1 MKKFHLWMNIR
12 TYWKHMGFLMKTVIS
27 DVFISLLRSLISF
40 VDLQHRASPD
50 VKIYK
55 AYGHFCIVYL
65 SKERARS

>member
-1 MKKFHLWMNIR
+1 MNIR

-40 VDLQHRASPD
+40 VDVHHRASPD

-55 AYGHFCIVYL
+55 AYGLFYIDIFQK
-65 SKERARS
+65 KELDRNSTKHL